1 MSGANT
7 QRAPGGPAGRLSRI
21 LDLLAERGRLSVAD
35 AAELLEVSE
44 ATVRRDF
51 DQLASRRLV
60 TRNHG
65 GIVATSV
72 AYELPYRYRTTRSD
86 NDLERIAAVV
96 AGLVQPGQTV
106 TLNGGTTTTAAAR
119 ALTSRSELVDDGP
132 GLTIVTNALNIA
144 NEAVLRPRVR
154 CVSLGGV
161 ARPES
166 YEVSGALTSMILE
179 NLWFD
184 VAVVGV
190 NSLTAAQGAM
200 CHLEE
205 EALVV
210 RTMVEHS
217 DRVIVA
223 AAAEKLGNRSF
234 ASICAIDAIDDL
246 VTTAP
251 ADDPLAREIA
261 DAGVRVRSV

>member
-1 MSGANT
+1 MTGT
-7 QRAPGGPAGRLSRI
+7 TRPIGPAGRSSQI
-21 LDLLAERGRLSVAD
+21 LDLLAERGRLGVSEAAD
-35 AAELLEVSE
+35 LLQVSE
-44 ATVRRDF
+44 ATIRRDF
-51 DQLASRRLV
+51 TDLTRRRLA

-72 AYELPYRYRTTRSD
+72 AYELPLRYRSTRAD
-86 NDLERIAAVV
+86 DALDRIAAGV
-96 AGLVQPGQTV
+96 AELIRPGDTV
-106 TLNGGTTTTAAAR
+106 ALNGGTTTTAVAR
-119 ALTSRSELVDDGP
+119 ALTSRSELVDEDP

-144 NEAVLRPRVR
+144 NETVLRPRVR

-166 YEVSGALTSMILE
+166 YEVTGGLTTLVLA

-190 NSLTAAQGAM
+190 TGLTAEQGAM
-200 CHLEE
+200 CHLED

-210 RTMVEHS
+210 RTMVEHA

-223 AAAEKLGNRSF
+223 AAGDKIGTRAF
-234 ASICAIDAIDDL
+234 ASICPAESIHDL
-246 VTTAP
+246 VTTAAP
-251 ADDPLAREIA
+251 DDPRSRDLA
-261 DAGVRVRSV
+261 DAGVRVHSV